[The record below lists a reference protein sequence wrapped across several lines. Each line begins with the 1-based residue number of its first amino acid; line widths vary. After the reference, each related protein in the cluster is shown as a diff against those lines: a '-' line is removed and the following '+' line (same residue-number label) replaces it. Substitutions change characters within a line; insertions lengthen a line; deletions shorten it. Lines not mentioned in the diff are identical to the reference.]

1 MIRLIELA
9 VPVEKIPYIRT
20 IEGRRF
26 RNGLW
31 SFPES
36 SANILKQIGL
46 LDEEY
51 IVEEKKTVYY
61 HTSNFLRKYQKDI
74 VNKALN
80 HEGYGIFMDTGT
92 GKTVCALE
100 IAKHLG
106 KTLVLCPLS
115 VIETAWIDDCHKF
128 YPGLRIVNCWGE
140 NRQQRFNECLRK
152 NP

>member
-1 MIRLIELA
+1 MIELA

-80 HEGYGIFMDTGT
+80 YEGYGIFMDT
-92 GKTVCALE
+92 C
-100 IAKHLG
+100 
-106 KTLVLCPLS
+106 
-115 VIETAWIDDCHKF
+115 
-128 YPGLRIVNCWGE
+128 GL
-140 NRQQRFNECLRK
+140 
-152 NP
+152 PA